1 MDNKY
6 LWNEMYRPRK
16 VADTILPARLKEIFQ
31 AMVDDGNINNMTL
44 VGPAGTGKTTV
55 AKAMCEELGIDYYLI
70 NASQNGNI
78 ATIRTD
84 VVSFASTMS
93 FQDGL
98 KVVILDEADFLTA
111 EAQAALRGVIE
122 EFHSNCRF
130 IFTGNFANRII
141 PAIVSRAPIIDF
153 TITKEE
159 RKELMVQFIKRVIP
173 VLDERQID
181 YSKEELVQLIT
192 KNFPDYRSTWNLI
205 QRYTTTG
212 KLLIASQIG
221 LTDDILKE
229 CVKLLKE
236 KKFSDMRAWVA
247 TNLDNDG
254 ASLRRALY
262 DKVLPLL
269 KASSRPQ
276 LALILAEFDYK
287 EAHVMDKEINAAA
300 MLTTIMAECE
310 FE

>member
-16 VADTILPARLKEIFQ
+16 VSETILPERLKEIFQ

-93 FQDGL
+93 FHDGL

-122 EFHSNCRF
+122 EFHTNCRF

-159 RKELMVQFIKRVIP
+159 RKDLMVQFIKRVIP
-173 VLDERQID
+173 VLDERGIE

-262 DKVLPLL
+262 DKVLPLM